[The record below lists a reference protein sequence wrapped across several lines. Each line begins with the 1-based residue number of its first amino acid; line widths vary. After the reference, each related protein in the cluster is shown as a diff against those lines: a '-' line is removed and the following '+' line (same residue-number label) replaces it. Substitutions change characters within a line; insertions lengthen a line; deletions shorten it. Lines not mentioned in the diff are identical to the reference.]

1 MYFFYIRRLDFIL
14 QLTVV
19 VVVVGCC
26 RSASLFFRKCCLMVS
41 AKNQQ
46 IFACFTYLQFYALI
60 NKSSLKIDR
69 PLPGFLLWG
78 KGSIRFFFLNRVSS
92 PGKGRL
98 GSSCSTA
105 GKLGKV
111 SPAGHGPL
119 WEEDDGTNPREGGK
133 QSLL

>member
-1 MYFFYIRRLDFIL
+1 M

-26 RSASLFFRKCCLMVS
+26 RSAYLRNCWFMVF

-69 PLPGFLLWG
+69 PLPGFRLWG
-78 KGSIRFFFLNRVSS
+78 KGSIVFFFNLMCLL
-92 PGKGRL
+92 PGR
-98 GSSCSTA
+98 A
-105 GKLGKV
+105 G
-111 SPAGHGPL
+111 
-119 WEEDDGTNPREGGK
+119 
-133 QSLL
+133 